1 MLMQLVAHTNLEHHN
16 KLINKV
22 KTMKNKKLVMAD
34 YKMLMKRPDGLKGT
48 HGGVKV
54 IYGLKRL
61 TGTIDTTSK
70 DFVWIQPLGS
80 NWRFKVKK
88 EDVMEYDK
96 NNDTLVGTGNS
107 MYDDGV
113 IDYELE

>member
-1 MLMQLVAHTNLEHHN
+1 ME
-16 KLINKV
+16 
-22 KTMKNKKLVMAD
+22 NKKLVMAD

-61 TGTIDTTSK
+61 TGIVEGKTK
-70 DFVWIQPLGS
+70 DFTWIRPLGS
-80 NWRFKVKK
+80 NWSFKAKN

-107 MYDDGV
+107 MYDHGV